1 MGLGVESSLF
11 GSKALSRTVECPPS
25 VGTILLTWQW
35 GELYGRG
42 AGDLA
47 GVQLHTVVVKAGL
60 SDAFMVLNPSPDL
73 PGESSVIQGGSL
85 LGQAG
90 LRLTQAGR
98 GMAVAG
104 RGQRVDS
111 GVGK

>member
-1 MGLGVESSLF
+1 M
-11 GSKALSRTVECPPS
+11 
-25 VGTILLTWQW
+25 
-35 GELYGRG
+35 
-42 AGDLA
+42 
-47 GVQLHTVVVKAGL
+47 
-60 SDAFMVLNPSPDL
+60 
-73 PGESSVIQGGSL
+73 IQGGSL

-111 GVGK
+111 GVGTEGGWGIMSSTFSSLKQRDHFFPVKSPGRGIVWVLKGSPLAPLPFRKSSKTPD